1 MKDQTVVQQRQH
13 IQDGY
18 PMQDPLFIQHEQR
31 KDQDTGHG
39 WYIIKAGFMYAEEK
53 EFGQHHSRAQIF
65 VKRIRPKLCNVQNP
79 HAAASCC
86 YRQNHPVFP

>member
-31 KDQDTGHG
+31 KDQDTGHSG
-39 WYIIKAGFMYAEEK
+39 YVKQAALMRAKEK
-53 EFGQHHSRAQIF
+53 EFGQHQPGAQVLIER
-65 VKRIRPKLCNVQNP
+65 V
-79 HAAASCC
+79 
-86 YRQNHPVFP
+86 